1 MLTDLPDNPPL
12 HEPCGVNTISSGRS
26 DTNVARIKAG
36 QLYLHRCDGVFILS
50 KISRALTDDS
60 LESSVY
66 SMPAQEMPVEWEI
79 NREKRLQVTVIRTK
93 TYVSIPKKMFFYF
106 SLTKVQDITISANKQ
121 ALIPENGPEFK
132 CCIQSLEKEAKQAK
146 DEKRRKFLEIQ

>member
-1 MLTDLPDNPPL
+1 
-12 HEPCGVNTISSGRS
+12 
-26 DTNVARIKAG
+26 
-36 QLYLHRCDGVFILS
+36 
-50 KISRALTDDS
+50 
-60 LESSVY
+60 
-66 SMPAQEMPVEWEI
+66 MPAQEMPVEWEI